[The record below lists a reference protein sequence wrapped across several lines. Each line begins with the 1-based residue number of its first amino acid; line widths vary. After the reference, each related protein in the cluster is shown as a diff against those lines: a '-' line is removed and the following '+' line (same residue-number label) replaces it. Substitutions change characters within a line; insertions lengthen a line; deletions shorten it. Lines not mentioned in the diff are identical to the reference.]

1 MTNRSAAIRYA
12 RALFDVVLSEEGDL
26 SIVEVELAGF
36 SDLLT
41 THEVLGKV
49 LLNPAVPAPKKRDA
63 VAQLAE
69 RAGVAPVLGK
79 LLVLLAERDRLV
91 VLPDLLEAYRSRL
104 RDHQN
109 VVRAEITSAEPLAPQ
124 RVQTIDR
131 SLQKVTG
138 RSVSMTSNVDPALI
152 GGLVAHVGGTVYD
165 GSVAT
170 QLVKMRKKL
179 AESV

>member
-12 RALFDVVLSEEGDL
+12 RALFDVVLGEKADL
-26 SIVEVELAGF
+26 SIIEAQLAGF
-36 SDLLT
+36 SDLLK
-41 THEVLGKV
+41 THETLNKV
-49 LLNPAVPAPKKRDA
+49 LLNPAVPAPKKRNA
-63 VAQLAE
+63 VAQLVE

-91 VLPDLLEAYRSRL
+91 VLPDLVESYRARL

-109 VVRAEITSAEPLAPQ
+109 IVPVEITSAEPLAPQ
-124 RVQTIDR
+124 RLQMIER

-138 RSVSMTSNVDPALI
+138 CSVSMTSKADPALI

-165 GSVAT
+165 ASVAM
-170 QLVKMRKKL
+170 QLVKIRKKL
-179 AESV
+179 AGSV